1 MTAELV
7 RPHVRYM
14 PSFVAALHEG
24 YSRDTL
30 RPETPETI
38 ATIAAEPDAFVRQ
51 MLNPPRTVVLPDG
64 TLGER
69 VPETHF
75 WYVDGDEFLGAIS
88 VRHPL
93 NDKLEAWG
101 GHIGYGVRPSA
112 RGRGHAG
119 AMLAA
124 ALDWTRA
131 NLPLDRVT
139 LHVNANNAA
148 SIRVIEKAGGI
159 REATVPHPWIAGDQ
173 GHRYRIE
180 VP

>member
-1 MTAELV
+1 
-7 RPHVRYM
+7 M
-14 PSFVAALHEG
+14 PSFVAALREG

-38 ATIAAEPDAFVRQ
+38 AAIAAEPEAFVRQ
-51 MLNPPRTVVLPDG
+51 QLSPPVTVVLPDG

-93 NDKLEAWG
+93 NALLEAWG
-101 GHIGYGVRPSA
+101 GHIGYAVRPSA
-112 RGRGHAG
+112 RGQGHAS

-124 ALDWTRA
+124 VCDWVRA

-139 LHVNANNAA
+139 LHVNANNTA
-148 SIRVIEKAGGI
+148 SIRVIEKAGGTL
-159 REATVPHPWIAGDQ
+159 EATVPHPWIAGDT
-173 GHRYRIE
+173 GHRYGIDLR
-180 VP
+180 